1 MASARI
7 GVDIGGTFTDLVL
20 LDDNGDIAFTKVSST
35 PAAPEEAV
43 LTGVERILE
52 QARLRTSDVVEVL
65 HGTTVGSN
73 TLLQKVGAKCGLATW
88 MKTALPRP
96 ATRGLV
102 LWSISMIMS

>member
-20 LDDNGDIAFTKVSST
+20 LDDKGYVTFTKVSST

-43 LTGVERILE
+43 LTGVQRILE
-52 QARLRTSDVVEVL
+52 QAGMKTSDVTEVQ

-73 TLLQKVGAKCGLATW
+73 TMLQKVGAK
-88 MKTALPRP
+88 
-96 ATRGLV
+96 
-102 LWSISMIMS
+102 